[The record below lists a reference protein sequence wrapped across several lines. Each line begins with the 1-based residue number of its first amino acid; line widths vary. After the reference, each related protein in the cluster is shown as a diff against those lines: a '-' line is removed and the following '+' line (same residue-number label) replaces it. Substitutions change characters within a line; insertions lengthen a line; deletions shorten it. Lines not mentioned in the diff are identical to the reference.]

1 MRVTYNREMKVKEHL
16 DSLGMETF
24 IPMRYKIVGN
34 GSTRKRMLVPA
45 IHNLIFVKSTRENLT
60 LLKQTVKQLEPL
72 RFFITPP
79 NSERNSEI
87 LRVPNRQMENFMRVA
102 SVQDDSVFFLQPGQ
116 RLLRR
121 LPLLLFRQLRV
132 QADGLT
138 DPLPAGGR
146 GHLDAHAPAVLSSFF
161 NGAHKPSNLLKYK
174 CMGYTLIFPV
184 IL

>member
-102 SVQDDSVFFLQPGQ
+102 SVQDDSVFFLQPGDYINKVG
-116 RLLRR
+116 RR
-121 LPLLLFRQLRV
+121 VRITQGFFAGVEGVVKRIKSNRHVVV
-132 QADGLT
+132 QMEGVA
-138 DPLPAGGR
+138 
-146 GHLDAHAPAVLSSFF
+146 AVAIAYVP
-161 NGAHKPSNLLKYK
+161 NNYIATINE
-174 CMGYTLIFPV
+174 
-184 IL
+184 